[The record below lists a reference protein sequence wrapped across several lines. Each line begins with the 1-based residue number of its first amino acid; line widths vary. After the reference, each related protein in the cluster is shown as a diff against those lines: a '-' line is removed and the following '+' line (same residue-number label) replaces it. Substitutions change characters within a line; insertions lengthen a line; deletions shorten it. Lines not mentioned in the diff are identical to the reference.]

1 MSEENQPIQQTESVN
16 GGAPTMV
23 PRHIAVIPDG
33 NRRWAKKR
41 GLPTIS
47 GHKEGVEN
55 YRRLLAACAERG
67 IKYVTFYAFST
78 ENWKRSEKEVQGLM
92 RLMLQYMRN
101 FDRVMGKNKS
111 KIRFL
116 VAGDRSQLSKELQKG
131 IASIEQETAS
141 NTDLTAVICI
151 NYGGRNEIVQAARNL
166 ATQVASGMLNLED
179 INEELFGRHLYTDL
193 PDPDLL
199 IRTSG
204 EERISNFMLWQLA
217 YAEFYFTPALWPEFT
232 EEELDKA
239 LDTYNNRQRRFGN

>member
-1 MSEENQPIQQTESVN
+1 MCEESQPIQQTEIQN
-16 GGAPTMV
+16 GGAPKLV
-23 PRHIAVIPDG
+23 PRHLAVIPDG
-33 NRRWAKKR
+33 NRRWAKRR

-116 VAGDRSQLSKELQKG
+116 VSGERSILSKELQEG
-131 IASIEQETAS
+131 IDAIEKETAL

-151 NYGGRNEIVQAARNL
+151 NYGGRDEIVHAAKKLANQA
-166 ATQVASGMLNLED
+166 VAGTITPDE
-179 INEELFGRHLYTDL
+179 ITEELFGKNLYTDL

-199 IRTSG
+199 VRTSG
-204 EERISNFMLWQLA
+204 EERISNFLLWQLA
-217 YAEFYFTPALWPEFT
+217 YAEFYFTPALWPDFS

-239 LDTYNNRQRRFGN
+239 IDTYNNRQRRFGN

>member
-1 MSEENQPIQQTESVN
+1 MSEANQTLQETEIQN
-16 GGAPTMV
+16 GGAPRMV

-33 NRRWAKKR
+33 NRRWAKKH

-67 IKYVTFYAFST
+67 IQYVTFYAFST

-111 KIRFL
+111 KVRFL
-116 VAGDRSQLSKELQKG
+116 VSGEKSILSKELQEG
-131 IASIEQETAS
+131 IAAIEQETAG

-151 NYGGRNEIVQAARNL
+151 NYGGRDEIVHAAKKL
-166 ATQVASGMLNLED
+166 AVQVEAGELSPGA
-179 INEELFGRHLYTDL
+179 ITEELFSKSLYTDL

-204 EERISNFMLWQLA
+204 EERISNFLLWQLA

-232 EEELDKA
+232 EQELDKA
-239 LDTYNNRQRRFGN
+239 IDTYNNRQRRFGN

>member
-1 MSEENQPIQQTESVN
+1 MSEEKQIVQTIEIQN

-33 NRRWAKKR
+33 NRRWAKQR

-67 IKYVTFYAFST
+67 IRYVTFYAFST

-116 VAGDRSQLSKELQKG
+116 VAGDRSALSKELQEG
-131 IASIEQETAS
+131 IASIEQETAG

-151 NYGGRNEIVQAARNL
+151 NYGGRDEIVHAARTL
-166 ATQVASGMLNLED
+166 AEDVAAGRLNP
-179 INEELFGRHLYTDL
+179 EEITEERFGASLYTNL

-204 EERISNFMLWQLA
+204 EERISNYLLWQLA
-217 YAEFYFTPALWPEFT
+217 YAEFYFTPVYWPDFSEK
-232 EEELDKA
+232 ELDEA

>member
-1 MSEENQPIQQTESVN
+1 MKEENQPIGQTEIQH
-16 GGAPTMV
+16 GGAPRSV

-33 NRRWAKKR
+33 NRRWAKQR
-41 GLPTIS
+41 GLPAIS

-111 KIRFL
+111 KVRFL
-116 VAGDRSQLSKELQKG
+116 VAGDRNILSKELQEG
-131 IASIEQETAS
+131 IASIERETAQ

-151 NYGGRNEIVQAARNL
+151 NYGGRDEIVHAARKL
-166 ATQVASGMLNLED
+166 AGEVAVGTLKP
-179 INEELFGRHLYTDL
+179 EEITEARFSASLYTDL

-204 EERISNFMLWQLA
+204 EERISNFLLWQLA
-217 YAEFYFTPALWPEFT
+217 YAEFYFCPVFWPDFSQ
-232 EEELDKA
+232 EELDKA
-239 LDTYNNRQRRFGN
+239 LETYNSRQRRFGN

>member
-1 MSEENQPIQQTESVN
+1 MSEENQIVQTTEIQD

-33 NRRWAKKR
+33 NRRWAKQR

-67 IKYVTFYAFST
+67 IRYVTFYAFST

-116 VAGDRSQLSKELQKG
+116 VAGDRSALSKELQEG
-131 IASIEQETAS
+131 IASIEQETAG

-151 NYGGRNEIVQAARNL
+151 NYGGRDEIVHAARTL
-166 ATQVASGMLNLED
+166 AEDVAAGRLNPEG
-179 INEELFGRHLYTDL
+179 ITEERFSASLYTDL

-204 EERISNFMLWQLA
+204 EERISNFLLWQLA
-217 YAEFYFTPALWPEFT
+217 YAEFYFTPVYWPDFSEK
-232 EEELDKA
+232 ELDEA
-239 LDTYNNRQRRFGN
+239 IGTYNNRQRRFGN